1 MIGEQAGSYRIVD
14 QIGEGGMGV
23 VYAAEHVELGHRV
36 AVKVLRKHFTENADI
51 VQRFFNEARAAT
63 RVRHP
68 GIVQIFDFGR
78 LADGTVYFVMEL
90 LEGVSLGD
98 LLENGI
104 LPESYAAALTRQVAG
119 ALGAAHAVKIVH
131 RDLKPDNVVIV
142 RDPDVGLGERAKVL
156 DFGIAK
162 LVDMQG
168 SVSLRTQTGSVMGTP
183 YYMSPEQSRGAGD
196 IDHRSDIY
204 SLGCILFEMVCGQPP
219 FLSDGL
225 GEVIGMHQF
234 EPPPRPSALNAAVSD
249 GLEAVIL
256 KTLEKKPDD
265 RYQTME
271 ELAQAL
277 SPLATGASGVVVPSG
292 AIPATGSGPIAT
304 GAAGASMTARLADG
318 VAPKVA
324 TPPPAS
330 AATGPR
336 PALATPPAA
345 PASTHG
351 TDRRTVPLP
360 AGQGRPPSSRPKAT
374 GAVTTLR
381 DATGE
386 SLTQPREPGELASE
400 DAPRGRLR
408 RLAWLAGIATL
419 VAAGTATAVVKL
431 AGDERPAAVA
441 LLGDAGVPDAEPALT
456 RRDLGAVQAEF
467 VLGEIERNQTRREWR
482 DVLELYARLPDDASR
497 ARAAAARDAAR
508 TGYLA
513 EQIAAVQRANG
524 EHRCADATAIAEEA
538 QTLLPDDG
546 DAARLGE
553 IAADCAAP
561 APDAGVVAVAPV
573 PTPTPA
579 PARPPV
585 RAPGRPAVAVA
596 TADAAEQALRSG
608 DPRKALSIAETVL
621 RRSPKDS
628 RALTVAGLAACHA
641 KNAAKARRYANL
653 LGGQRADAMRSICQR
668 NGIAL
673 AGAAPSA
680 SLPET
685 PGAAE
690 VTRLLRSI
698 QGKLASCGADYRATS
713 TVRLRIVI
721 GGDGRVKEARADSA
735 PKVAWCMEGAVRS
748 LKFPASRKGMTVNY
762 PVTLR

>member
-98 LLENGI
+98 LLENGL
-104 LPESYAAALTRQVAG
+104 LPESYAAALGRQVAG

-234 EPPPRPSALNAAVSD
+234 VAPPRPSALNAAVSD
-249 GLEAVIL
+249 QLEAIIL
-256 KTLEKKPDD
+256 RTLEKKPDD

-271 ELAQAL
+271 ELALAL
-277 SPLATGASGVVVPSG
+277 GPLATGASGIVVPSG
-292 AIPATGSGPIAT
+292 QIKTGPIAT

-318 VAPKVA
+318 GAPKVA
-324 TPPPAS
+324 TPAPS
-330 AATGPR
+330 LVTGAR
-336 PALATPPAA
+336 SPALATPPQGT
-345 PASTHG
+345 ASPG

-360 AGQGRPPSSRPKAT
+360 QGQRAASSRPKST

-386 SLTQPREPGELASE
+386 SLTQRREPGELEADE
-400 DAPRGRLR
+400 LPPGTLR
-408 RLAWLAGIATL
+408 RNLWLAGVAAL
-419 VAAGTATAVVKL
+419 VAAGTAAAVVTL
-431 AGDERPAAVA
+431 AGEGEVPVPAASLVA
-441 LLGDAGVPDAEPALT
+441 ASDAGSADAEPALT
-456 RRDLGAVQAEF
+456 RRDLGAMQAEF
-467 VLGEIERNQTRREWR
+467 VLGEIERNQLRRQWR
-482 DVLELYARLPDDASR
+482 DVLELHARLPDDAAIR
-497 ARAAAARDAAR
+497 ERAAAARDAAR

-513 EQIAAVQRANG
+513 EQIAATQEALG
-524 EHRCADATAIAEEA
+524 EQRCADAAALAGEA
-538 QTLLPDDG
+538 QTLLPDDA

-553 IAADCAAP
+553 IAAGCGAP
-561 APDAGVVAVAPV
+561 APDAGVVAVAPP
-573 PTPTPA
+573 PTPTPT

-585 RAPGRPAVAVA
+585 RAPARPVAA
-596 TADAAEQALRSG
+596 TAEAAEQALRAG
-608 DPRKALSIAETVL
+608 DPRRALQLAETVL
-621 RRSPKDS
+621 RRAPKDS
-628 RALTVAGLAACHA
+628 RALTVAGLAACNA
-641 KNAAKARRYANL
+641 KNAAKARRYATL
-653 LGGQRADAMRSICQR
+653 LGGQRAEAMRSICQR

-673 AGAAPSA
+673 PGGSSA

-685 PGAAE
+685 PGAAD
-690 VTRLLRSI
+690 VNKLLRGI
-698 QGKLASCGADYRATS
+698 QGRLASCGADYRATS
-713 TVRLRIVI
+713 TVRVRIVI
-721 GGDGRVKEARADSA
+721 GGDGRVKEARADAA
-735 PKVAWCMEGAVRS
+735 PKVAWCMEGAIRA

>member
-98 LLENGI
+98 VLENGL
-104 LPESYAAALTRQVAG
+104 LPESYAAALGRQVAG

-131 RDLKPDNVVIV
+131 RDLKPDNIVIV

-162 LVDMQG
+162 LVDMQA

-234 EPPPRPSALNAAVSD
+234 VAPPRPSALNAAVSD
-249 GLEAVIL
+249 QLEAIIL
-256 KTLEKKPDD
+256 RTLEKKPDD

-277 SPLATGASGVVVPSG
+277 TPLATGASGIVVPSG
-292 AIPATGSGPIAT
+292 AIQSGHTGPIAI

-318 VAPKVA
+318 AAPKVM
-324 TPPPAS
+324 TPPPAG
-330 AATGPR
+330 ARP
-336 PALATPPAA
+336 PALATPPRGTATPA
-345 PASTHG
+345 PP

-360 AGQGRPPSSRPKAT
+360 GGARASSSRPKAT

-386 SLTQPREPGELASE
+386 SLTQRREPGELE
-400 DAPRGRLR
+400 PDELPTGKLR
-408 RLAWLAGIATL
+408 RNLWLAGVAAL
-419 VAAGTATAVVKL
+419 VAAGTAAAVVKL
-431 AGDERPAAVA
+431 AGSDEAALPAAVA
-441 LLGDAGVPDAEPALT
+441 VLAADAGTADAEPALT
-456 RRDLGAVQAEF
+456 RRDLGAMQAEF
-467 VLGEIERNQTRREWR
+467 VLGEIERNQLRRQWR
-482 DVLELYARLPDDASR
+482 DVLELHARLPDDAAIR
-497 ARAAAARDAAR
+497 ERAAPARDAAR

-513 EQIAAVQRANG
+513 EQIAATQRAIG
-524 EHRCADATAIAEEA
+524 EQRCADASALAEEA
-538 QTLLPDDG
+538 QQLLPDDA

-553 IAADCAAP
+553 IAAGCAAP
-561 APDAGVVAVAPV
+561 APDAGAVVVATPVA
-573 PTPTPA
+573 PTPT

-585 RAPGRPAVAVA
+585 RAPARPAVA
-596 TADAAEQALRSG
+596 TAEAAEQALRAG
-608 DPRKALSIAETVL
+608 DPRRALQIAETVL
-621 RRSPKDS
+621 RRAPRDS
-628 RALTVAGLAACHA
+628 RALTVAGLAACNA
-641 KNAAKARRYANL
+641 KNAAKARRYATL

-673 AGAAPSA
+673 PGSGSAA
-680 SLPET
+680 LPET
-685 PGAAE
+685 PSAAE
-690 VTRLLRSI
+690 VNKLLRGI
-698 QGKLASCGADYRATS
+698 QGRLAGCGADYRATS
-713 TVRLRIVI
+713 TVRVRIVI
-721 GGDGRVKEARADSA
+721 GGDGRVKEARADAA
-735 PKVAWCMEGAVRS
+735 PKVAWCMEGAIRS
-748 LKFPASRKGMTVNY
+748 VKFPASRKGMTVNY